1 MPACIVQAA
10 MINVF
15 SHIVSAGM
23 FYIVNGIQ
31 TIFGNKKS
39 NLKTE
44 IVTSIIHTQ
53 YTHQLI
59 RL

>member
-1 MPACIVQAA
+1 

-23 FYIVNGIQ
+23 FNIVNGIQ